1 MRRII
6 SVPVIALML
15 FLSACQTAPAASAT
29 PIPPADTLAPTPTA
43 IPPTD
48 TLLPTPTP
56 PTPTATA
63 TPTVSPTASITPIP
77 TAFTPFNAV
86 TTAAEVRL
94 RTGPGYLFP
103 VFRQIAE
110 GGTVT
115 VLGKAPGGEW
125 IRVRTKETVEG
136 WVFWRLLRATVD
148 VEEAPV
154 VQPQNVQLI
163 QGRVLDAG
171 GTPIQ
176 GVSFDVVQ
184 GDQTVSGTNPVLT
197 DSSGEFFAFL
207 PPSSTGTWTVSQTGI
222 DCDSNVWTDAS
233 CTNYKNGYQGT
244 VDPPSVDV
252 TLPSTGVLE
261 FTWK

>member
-1 MRRII
+1 
-6 SVPVIALML
+6 VL
-15 FLSACQTAPAASAT
+15 
-29 PIPPADTLAPTPTA
+29 
-43 IPPTD
+43 
-48 TLLPTPTP
+48 
-56 PTPTATA
+56 
-63 TPTVSPTASITPIP
+63 
-77 TAFTPFNAV
+77 
-86 TTAAEVRL
+86 
-94 RTGPGYLFP
+94 
-103 VFRQIAE
+103 RQIAE
-110 GGTVT
+110 GGKVT

-148 VEEAPV
+148 VQEAPV
-154 VQPQNVQLI
+154 VQPQNVLLI
-163 QGRVLDAG
+163 QGRVRDAN

-207 PPSSTGTWTVSQTGI
+207 PPNSTGTWTVSQTGI
-222 DCDSNVWTDAS
+222 ACDSNVWTDAS
-233 CTNYKNGYQGT
+233 CTAYKNGYQGN